1 MVSSRFIA
9 GLALTMLISPA
20 WSATWSG
27 TYVGGGP
34 RVSFYLQL
42 VESQGGAIVGRF
54 KQVSV
59 DKDNKLSTIDAPLS
73 GASSG
78 EQFVGKIETGW
89 ANGGNIVVSGK
100 RLPGG
105 MEISGA
111 NGLRANLRAGTEE
124 DEAKAVAMLRQGA
137 EQNIAAVERQKT
149 REQQEAK
156 LKKRVEALQGIL
168 AGAAAYVEKGSL
180 TYRNYAAYPQRYEA
194 TTAKLEGTLEKLRAT
209 PGSNGEAGGRR
220 TQLSSSMLHEK
231 IDGTEHP
238 HIDVRHAYEKSMR
251 DWKDSEGKLSAA
263 AKACAESPP
272 PSLNTS
278 SFTSL
283 CEWVPRVSESIAKAG
298 EQSRVEFFKI
308 RDVYKVELAKQEAL
322 LVEASRVSRRF
333 DAR

>member
-1 MVSSRFIA
+1 MRSLVLLLSITTAASA
-9 GLALTMLISPA
+9 Y
-20 WSATWSG
+20 SATWSG

-34 RVSFYLQL
+34 GVSFYVQL

-59 DKDNKLSTIDAPLS
+59 DKDNKLSTIDSPLNGAAS
-73 GASSG
+73 GDH
-78 EQFVGKIETGW
+78 FVGKIETGW

-100 RLPGG
+100 RVPGG
-105 MEISGA
+105 IQISGA

-124 DEAKAVAMLRQGA
+124 DEAKAVAVLRQGA
-137 EQNIAAVERQKT
+137 EQNNAAVELQKT

-156 LKKRVEALQGIL
+156 LKKRVEALQGVL
-168 AGAAAYVEKGSL
+168 AGAATYVEKGSL
-180 TYRNYAAYPQRYEA
+180 TYRNYAAYPLRYEA
-194 TTAKLEGTLEKLRAT
+194 TTAKLEGTLEKLKAT

-251 DWKDSEGKLSAA
+251 DWKDSEGKLSSA
-263 AKACAESPP
+263 AKACAESPTP
-272 PSLNTS
+272 GLNTS

-283 CEWVPRVSESIAKAG
+283 CEWVSRASESVAKAG

-308 RDVYKVELAKQEAL
+308 RDLYKSELAKQEAL
-322 LVEASRVSRRF
+322 LVEASRVSHRF